1 MGNAQGSSTRALRI
15 REHMQLRNGQTVQE
29 RIALL
34 EILFQLSPCSHH
46 HVHADE
52 GIGHHLLDHLYLMCE
67 QSRVVTTVHQFQ
79 HGIRTALQ
87 GNMEMWHEGPALCA
101 IGYQVI
107 IDQIGLQTTD
117 AVAFHTLHLVECLDE
132 IDEPLTG

>member
-1 MGNAQGSSTRALRI
+1 MGNTQGGSTRALRI
-15 REHMQLRNGQTVQE
+15 WEHMQLRDGQTVQE

-52 GIGHHLLDHLYLMCE
+52 GIGHHLLDYLYLMCE
-67 QSRVVTTVHQFQ
+67 QSRVVTTVHQLQ
-79 HGIRTALQ
+79 HSIRSALQ
-87 GNMEMWHEGPALCA
+87 GNMEMRHEGPALCA
-101 IGYQVI
+101 IRYQVI
-107 IDQIGLQTTD
+107 INQIGLQTTD
-117 AVAFHTLHLVECLDE
+117 TVAFHTLHLIECLDE